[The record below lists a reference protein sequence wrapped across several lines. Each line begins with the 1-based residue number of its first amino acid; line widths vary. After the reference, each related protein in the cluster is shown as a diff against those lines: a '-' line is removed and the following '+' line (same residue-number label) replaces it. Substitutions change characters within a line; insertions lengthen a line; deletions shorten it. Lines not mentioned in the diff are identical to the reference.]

1 MSNRAT
7 LPLVDLQSKTSGVTH
22 VVDDPLD
29 EVVLALQ
36 RRVQQQGQRVE
47 LHPHAV
53 VDPLRAGF
61 TED

>member
-1 MSNRAT
+1 MFSPWWIYRVR
-7 LPLVDLQSKTSGVTH
+7 LDSSVTH
-22 VVDDPLD
+22 IVDDPLD
-29 EVVLALQ
+29 EVILALQ

-47 LHPHAV
+47 LDPHAV